1 MSTQPLKDAGGQQ
14 IAKHKAVVLMCHLSV
29 RQKHICLE
37 IDYSA
42 ELVLAKGSG
51 IGHLRAAVSASSVV
65 VSVSLLWQNRLKS
78 KRSS

>member
-1 MSTQPLKDAGGQQ
+1 MST
-14 IAKHKAVVLMCHLSV
+14 LSEAERRNIYV
-29 RQKHICLE
+29 LE

-51 IGHLRAAVSASSVV
+51 IGYLRAAVSASSVA